1 MERRILETIKYTLD
15 KKKITL
21 RPNYG
26 QRKRYVERYKEKFR
40 LSQKVQE
47 IFGQKRRKILNR
59 RTRKV
64 KLRQSWGPWLSLAD
78 KTHQSEKAE
87 VCVDRKT
94 VKQHRV
100 KECLYDNFPFMLP
113 RFHLLKW
120 VSIGGKS
127 STKLYSMS
135 IYSYKYLIETP
146 FHSFSLLFLS
156 LSLHLSLFFMRVHA
170 CAHTHTETQRDTHT
184 VGFFLLCCFFPRQ
197 CAIM

>member
-64 KLRQSWGPWLSLAD
+64 KLHQSWDPWLSLAD

-94 VKQHRV
+94 VKKHRV

-113 RFHLLKW
+113 RFHLIKL

-127 STKLYSMS
+127 STKLYLMS

-146 FHSFSLLFLS
+146 FYSFSLLFLS
-156 LSLHLSLFFMRVHA
+156 LSLYLSLFFMRVHA
-170 CAHTHTETQRDTHT
+170 CAHTHRNTERHTHSW
-184 VGFFLLCCFFPRQ
+184 VFVCVCVVFF
-197 CAIM
+197 

>member
-26 QRKRYVERYKEKFR
+26 QRKRYVERNKEKFR

-59 RTRKV
+59 RTRKG
-64 KLRQSWGPWLSLAD
+64 KLHQSWDPWLSLAD

-94 VKQHRV
+94 VKKHRV

-113 RFHLLKW
+113 RFHLIKW
-120 VSIGGKS
+120 VSDGGKS

-135 IYSYKYLIETP
+135 IYSYKYLRHP
-146 FHSFSLLFLS
+146 FTHFLFYFRLCLFISPSFSCE
-156 LSLHLSLFFMRVHA
+156 HTR
-170 CAHTHTETQRDTHT
+170 AHTHTETRRDTHT
-184 VGFFLLCCFFPRQ
+184 VVLLLLCCVVFF
-197 CAIM
+197 